1 MKLRLP
7 LTLLAILALG
17 GGMASYILA
26 SNHEHAGSPDE
37 HDHHD
42 EAEAPKGPHGGHAL
56 ADAGFGVELAI
67 VEQDEKPGFRAWF
80 TKDGQPLSPTD
91 VKLTVEL
98 RRPDGTVEHHAFAP
112 GTDFARSTDEVAEP
126 HSFTVT
132 VVAEHGGRTHRWTYE
147 SPELQARLTPE
158 AARRAGVV
166 VATAGPADVRE
177 TLSVYGR
184 VKLNGN
190 RVARAAP
197 RFGGVVRETR
207 KSFGDAVQA
216 GETVAVVEANQSLTA
231 IEVKAPISGVV
242 VDRDA
247 STGETVG
254 DGAALYT
261 IADLSDVWIDLN
273 VPKRDQAR
281 VRVGQVAVIHA
292 DDGGPDAT
300 GTISWLSP
308 VSSPEAQTLIARIVL
323 PNPEQRWRPGL
334 YVKAEITLRDGPV
347 AVAVPESAVQTLEQF
362 TVVFSQHGDVYQ
374 ARPLELG
381 RRGGGLVEVRGGLRA
396 GERYVVEN
404 SFLLKAELG
413 KAGAEHCH

>member
-1 MKLRLP
+1 MKFKLP
-7 LTLLAILALG
+7 ITLLAILALG
-17 GGMASYILA
+17 GGMASYIFA
-26 SNHEHAGSPDE
+26 SNHEQAGSPDE
-37 HDHHD
+37 HDQHD
-42 EAEAPKGPHGGHAL
+42 KAEAPKGPHGGHAL

-80 TKDGQPLSPTD
+80 TQDGQPVAPVE

-98 RRPDGTVEHHAFAP
+98 RRPDGTVEHHAFVP
-112 GTDFARSTDEVAEP
+112 GADFARSTDEVAEP

-132 VVAEHGGRTHRWTYE
+132 VVAEHGGRAHRWTYE

-158 AARRAGVV
+158 AAQRAGVV

-197 RFGGVVRETR
+197 RFGGMVRETR

-216 GETVAVVEANQSLTA
+216 GETVAVVEANQSFTA

-413 KAGAEHCH
+413 KAGAEHTH